1 MATEDGDLLVGFPDA
16 DRVAGEVRVGP
27 GPGDH
32 LVVCLVGCER
42 VHGDRAAVGG
52 PAVARW
58 LTAAE
63 QRAGGRLHAVG
74 RQDHVGGV
82 HPPVDAGHDRAAH
95 DGRSEGGLVDRGGL
109 ATRPQLDV
117 RVGARVGE
125 QGEQVGAA
133 DDDVRCPVAGR

>member
-1 MATEDGDLLVGFPDA
+1 MASEDGDLLVGLADA

-32 LVVCLVGCER
+32 LVVCLVGRQR
-42 VHGDRAAVGG
+42 VHGNRAAVGG
-52 PAVARW
+52 PAVAGG

-63 QRAGGRLHAVG
+63 QRAGGRLRTVG

-95 DGRSEGGLVDRGGL
+95 DRGSEGRLVDRGRL

-133 DDDVRCPVAGR
+133 DDDVRRPVAGR

>member
-1 MATEDGDLLVGFPDA
+1 MATEDGDLLVSLADA

-32 LVVCLVGCER
+32 LVVGLVGGQH
-42 VHGDRAAVGG
+42 VHGDRTAVGG

-63 QRAGGRLHAVG
+63 QRAGGRLRAVG
-74 RQDHVGGV
+74 RQDDVGGV
-82 HPPVDAGHDRAAH
+82 HPPVDARHDRAAH

-109 ATRPQLDV
+109 AARPEFDV

-133 DDDVRCPVAGR
+133 DDDVRRPVASS